1 MRESDS
7 PPPGDPSMRGS
18 RVFGLVIIAVMLV
31 FIVWFAAENW
41 TRRDPGR
48 NPTVPT
54 DQSSGDQQR

>member
-1 MRESDS
+1 MRESDI

-18 RVFGLVIIAVMLV
+18 RIFGLVIIAVILV

-41 TRRDPGR
+41 TRRDPGN

-54 DQSSGDQQR
+54 GQSSGDQRR

>member
-18 RVFGLVIIAVMLV
+18 RVFGLLIIAVIVV

-41 TRRDPGR
+41 STRRPGH
-48 NPTVPT
+48 NPIGPGP
-54 DQSSGDQQR
+54 QPAAGGRR